1 MAFLTILD
9 WKEEICRWETVGFGG
24 GREGSLGPGGL
35 KNLWCKLCHLAE
47 LCQQNCC
54 FFYYLIF
61 KHLLNALNL
70 NLKTIDSRKQQHMI
84 VPTIDPSK
92 MTKHTRY
99 HPPTST
105 PPTHTHYNNKEEE
118 LSQWNNGEITKR
130 EGVGIRKIL
139 CINRP
144 DWPDCNIELTN
155 CDWTGDRWPP
165 TLLMSLFVV
174 K

>member
-24 GREGSLGPGGL
+24 GRQGSLGPGGL
-35 KNLWCKLCHLAE
+35 KNLWYKLCHLAE

-70 NLKTIDSRKQQHMI
+70 NLKTIIDSRKQQHMI

-105 PPTHTHYNNKEEE
+105 PPTHYNNKEEE
-118 LSQWNNGEITKR
+118 LSQWKNGEITKR

-155 CDWTGDRWPP
+155 CDWTGDCWPP